1 MEKLK
6 RWRLVA
12 GKLRI
17 GTRGPRVALEAKTKQ
32 DRGY

>member
-1 MEKLK
+1 MVVMEKLR

-17 GTRGPRVALEAKTKQ
+17 GTRGPRVALE